1 MKFNLVNEFRK
12 FNMFVFINLL
22 GLRKKIISIKFK
34 FRNIYDDYIKKTLVQ
49 ETLFIMLK
57 NIRTYININNY
68 ENAKF
73 RNQIIGVN
81 LYLIY

>member
-1 MKFNLVNEFRK
+1 
-12 FNMFVFINLL
+12 MFVFINLL
-22 GLRKKIISIKFK
+22 GLRKKIFSIKFK
-34 FRNIYDDYIKKTLVQ
+34 FRNINDDYIKKTSVQ

-68 ENAKF
+68 VNAKF
-73 RNQIIGVN
+73 KNQIIGVN